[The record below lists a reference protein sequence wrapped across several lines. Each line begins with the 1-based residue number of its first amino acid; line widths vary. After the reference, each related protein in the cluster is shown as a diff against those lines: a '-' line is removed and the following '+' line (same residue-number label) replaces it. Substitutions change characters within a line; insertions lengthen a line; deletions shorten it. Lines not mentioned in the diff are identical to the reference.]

1 MLGLYEGSAS
11 DKESWRQSGI
21 IPLLSPAL
29 AVMVDKG
36 VGKVQQ
42 PDFLFKGN
50 QMSAHDV
57 LEIQSIACLGDH
69 AERLIRTAKENKLFD
84 TEIPLYISGSIN
96 QLFTVTRL
104 LSN

>member
-1 MLGLYEGSAS
+1 
-11 DKESWRQSGI
+11 
-21 IPLLSPAL
+21 
-29 AVMVDKG
+29 MVDKG

-84 TEIPLYISGSIN
+84 TEIPLYISGSYSLWHVSSPISRMD
-96 QLFTVTRL
+96 LW
-104 LSN
+104 SKSGE